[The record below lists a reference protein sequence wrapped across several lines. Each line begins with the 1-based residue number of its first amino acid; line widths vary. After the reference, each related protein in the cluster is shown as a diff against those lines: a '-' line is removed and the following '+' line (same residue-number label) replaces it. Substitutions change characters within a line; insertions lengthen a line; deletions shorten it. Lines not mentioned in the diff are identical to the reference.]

1 MMKTFSSRVIS
12 SLSAL
17 FNASRTVIRG
27 ESAGSALATAAGV
40 AVFFFDRSVTAKLRE
55 QVEAELKN
63 PYLKGDLL
71 ENGADDEA
79 DN

>member
-1 MMKTFSSRVIS
+1 MQMGDSSVN
-12 SLSAL
+12 SLE
-17 FNASRTVIRG
+17 N
-27 ESAGSALATAAGV
+27 LAVNGGVLAAGV

-71 ENGADDEA
+71 ETNEDEA